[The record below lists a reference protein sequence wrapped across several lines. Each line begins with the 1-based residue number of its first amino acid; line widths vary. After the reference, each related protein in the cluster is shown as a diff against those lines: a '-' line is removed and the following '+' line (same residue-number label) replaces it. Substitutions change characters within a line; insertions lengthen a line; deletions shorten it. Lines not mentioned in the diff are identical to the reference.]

1 MTDTEARRRGRLDQ
15 SVIVDAVLAL
25 ASDPNDPRITFKRLG
40 EALSVD
46 ATAMYR
52 HFRNKEELTRA
63 ALDRLAATAVA
74 DARASGGS
82 WRERLETYLVRNAE
96 LALQHPSVAAE
107 WALVDPGGPGD
118 LASDEHILEALHE
131 CGLRGETLVRAY
143 AAVSGFALA
152 QSAALAQDAL
162 NEGGARDGTI
172 PWITGYGGADLSP
185 YPLVREHR
193 EALLAID
200 GLAVYRAGV
209 AAILD
214 SVERWAEAA
223 ATPEAAPSGE

>member
-1 MTDTEARRRGRLDQ
+1 MVDTEARRRGRLDQ

-25 ASDPNDPRITFKRLG
+25 ASDANDSRITFKRLG
-40 EALSVD
+40 EALGVD

-63 ALDRLAATAVA
+63 ALDRLAATAVS
-74 DARASGGS
+74 DARAVDGN
-82 WRERLETYLVRNAE
+82 WRDRLERYLVRNAE
-96 LALQHPSVAAE
+96 LALEHPSVAAE
-107 WALVDPGGPGD
+107 WALIDPGGPGD
-118 LASDEHILEALHE
+118 LASDELILETLHE

-143 AAVSGFALA
+143 AAVSGFGLA

-162 NEGGARDGTI
+162 TEGGARDGKI
-172 PWITGYGGADLSP
+172 PWITSYGGADLSP
-185 YPLVREHR
+185 YPLVKEHR
-193 EALLAID
+193 DALLAID

-214 SVERWAEAA
+214 SVERWAESP
-223 ATPEAAPSGE
+223 TNEAA